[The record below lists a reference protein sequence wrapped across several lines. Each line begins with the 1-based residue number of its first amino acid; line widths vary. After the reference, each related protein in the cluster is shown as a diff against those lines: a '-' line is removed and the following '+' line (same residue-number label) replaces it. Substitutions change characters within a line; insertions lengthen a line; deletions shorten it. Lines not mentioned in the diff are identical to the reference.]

1 MDREKQRVMEM
12 LEQGRIT
19 PDEAARLL
27 DCLESSAERESVR
40 VQEDA
45 QRMRGKKLRVDVNGY
60 MEKDKKINVNVSV
73 PLVLARYADN
83 ILSNCV
89 PKDVR
94 GELKDKG
101 IDLTALNIGAIVDMF
116 ETLQEDIVNVD
127 LDQDGSVMKVRV
139 YVD

>member
-1 MDREKQRVMEM
+1 
-12 LEQGRIT
+12 
-19 PDEAARLL
+19 
-27 DCLESSAERESVR
+27 
-40 VQEDA
+40 
-45 QRMRGKKLRVDVNGY
+45 VN
-60 MEKDKKINVNVSV
+60 ECF
-73 PLVLARYADN
+73 PLVLDRYAD
-83 ILSNCV
+83 IIFSNCV

-116 ETLQEDIVNVD
+116 ETLEEDIVNVD

>member
-45 QRMRGKKLRVDVNGY
+45 QRMRGKKAAGSMKWIY
-60 MEKDKKINVNVSV
+60 
-73 PLVLARYADN
+73 
-83 ILSNCV
+83 
-89 PKDVR
+89 
-94 GELKDKG
+94 GKG
-101 IDLTALNIGAIVDMF
+101 
-116 ETLQEDIVNVD
+116 
-127 LDQDGSVMKVRV
+127 
-139 YVD
+139 

>member
-27 DCLESSAERESVR
+27 DCLESVR

-116 ETLQEDIVNVD
+116 ETLEEDIVNVD